1 MIAALNAKQIF
12 CRGRFP
18 APFFYFFPDILVL
31 VEVLL

>member
-18 APFFYFFPDILVL
+18 APFLFFPDILVL